1 MKRFVHFTLI
11 ELLVVIAIIAILAAM
26 LLPALAKAREK
37 ARAISCVSNHKQ
49 LGTGM
54 HMYPIDYNDFFV
66 PATAGGVKWGSL
78 NDNWVRK
85 IIRYD
90 YAPGFVFCCP
100 SATPNSN
107 TAVLKTIASGSTD
120 NFTGWG
126 PNCPN
131 VGYNYYFC
139 GYNRAK
145 YTGGGED
152 VPAKIGSFEKPSH
165 SIMCGDCADMNLAPH
180 STLIFYSKVS
190 SESGV
195 GYLNPIHAFS
205 ANVLKMDGSVTTL
218 KSTSDGTNGMT
229 YLHGCVA
236 LGANTSGNMWT
247 RGDKVPW

>member
-1 MKRFVHFTLI
+1 MKRIVEFTLI

-26 LLPALAKAREK
+26 LLPALSKAREK
-37 ARAISCVSNHKQ
+37 ARAISCVSTHKQ
-49 LGTGM
+49 LGTAM

-66 PATAGGVKWGSL
+66 PATAGGVKFGSL

-90 YAPGFVFCCP
+90 YAPGTSFICP
-100 SATPNSN
+100 SATPTTYS
-107 TAVLKTIASGSTD
+107 TQLKAIPSGSTT
-120 NFTGWG
+120 NFTDWG

-131 VGYNYYFC
+131 IAYNYYFC

-152 VPAKIGSFEKPSH
+152 VPAKIGSFQKPSH
-165 SIMCGDCADMNLAPH
+165 SIMCGDAADKDLNPGA
-180 STLIFYSKVS
+180 TLIFYSTVA
-190 SESGV
+190 SEGGIS
-195 GYLNPIHAFS
+195 YLMPRHANS
-205 ANVLKMDGSVTTL
+205 ANVLKMDASVTTL
-218 KSTSDGTNGMT
+218 KSTSDGVDGMK

>member
-54 HMYPIDYNDFFV
+54 QMYPNDYNDFFV
-66 PATAGGVKWGSL
+66 PATSGGVKWGDRV
-78 NDNWVRK
+78 DNWVRK

-100 SATPNSN
+100 SATPNTYASI
-107 TAVLKTIASGSTD
+107 LKGIPSGSTQD
-120 NFTGWG
+120 FTGWG

-152 VPAKIGSFEKPSH
+152 VPAKIGSFQKPSH
-165 SIMCGDCADMNLAPH
+165 SIMCGDCADKDLAPCA
-180 STLIFYSKVS
+180 TLIFYSSVS
-190 SESGV
+190 SEGGV
-195 GYLNPIHAFS
+195 GYLNPIHANS
-205 ANVLKMDGSVTTL
+205 ANVLKMDGSVTTY
-218 KSTSDGTNGMT
+218 KSTNSGTAGMT
-229 YLHGCVA
+229 YLHGCVT